1 MNLRDRHLRKNLT
14 DAEQTLW
21 QHIRN
26 RQRYGHKFR
35 RQAPIGKYI
44 VDFVCFEKRLIVE
57 LDGGQHAAHQDED
70 NHRSEWLESQG
81 FRVIR
86 FWNHDVLKQIEAIKE
101 VITLNLITP
110 HPDLP
115 PQGGKE

>member
-1 MNLRDRHLRKNLT
+1 
-14 DAEQTLW
+14 
-21 QHIRN
+21 
-26 RQRYGHKFR
+26 
-35 RQAPIGKYI
+35 
-44 VDFVCFEKRLIVE
+44 LIVE

-70 NHRSEWLESQG
+70 NRRAEWLESQG

-86 FWNHDVLKQIEAIKE
+86 FWSHDVLKQIEAIKE
-101 VITLNLITP
+101 VITLNLIAP